1 MQSHDGRR
9 AVNGLPA
16 PTKEVQGEDMGM
28 WRFGHFELDT
38 STGELRKNGYRVRLR
53 PQPCAALAYLVE
65 RQGQFVSR
73 QELSRALW
81 PEGTFVHF
89 DHGLNSCIKQI
100 RAALGDSRTA
110 PRYVETLTRRGY
122 RFIAPVMLVASDNQ
136 RVPRVRLRAMPVRV
150 LDADRESTALAEGL
164 GEELVA
170 QLATAAP
177 PDMLVMASVSPATC
191 SDAEAPPAD
200 FVLQATIRTAGN
212 RVRVTTQ
219 LIDARERCHVW
230 AGRFDGS
237 LEEPIDAQSAA
248 AESIVSGVI
257 ATLGNGCDP
266 GGESDALRSEPHR
279 APLTLPRVT
288 AFEKV
293 S

>member
-1 MQSHDGRR
+1 
-9 AVNGLPA
+9 
-16 PTKEVQGEDMGM
+16 MGV
-28 WRFGHFELDT
+28 WRFGQFELDT

-73 QELSRALW
+73 QALSRALW

-122 RFIAPVMLVASDNQ
+122 RFIAPVALLAPADTQ
-136 RVPRVRLRAMPVRV
+136 PCPRLRLRALPVRV
-150 LDADRESTALAEGL
+150 LDGDRESLSLAEGL
-164 GEELVA
+164 DEELVA
-170 QLATAAP
+170 QLAAAAP
-177 PDMLVMASVSPATC
+177 RDMAVMASAPAVSCAE
-191 SDAEAPPAD
+191 AEAPPAD
-200 FVLQATIRTAGN
+200 YVLQPTLRTAGN
-212 RVRVTTQ
+212 RLRVTTQ
-219 LIDARERCHVW
+219 LIDARARCHVW

-237 LEEPIDAQSAA
+237 LDQPLDAQAAA

-257 ATLGNGCDP
+257 ATLGNGHRPNGDAAHREVEP
-266 GGESDALRSEPHR
+266 EPRLGLPSSRAAALES
-279 APLTLPRVT
+279 
-288 AFEKV
+288 V